1 MRTRSRSL
9 RRRDEGQAL
18 VEFGLVVPALLL
30 VLTGI
35 FSFGIILSQ
44 YEVLT
49 DAVSAGAR
57 AFALSRLQTTPA
69 LAESDPCAYAI
80 QVLEAAAPNLHSSSM
95 TFAIT
100 YTNNKTN
107 PATVSNY
114 TTSCTSLSDNMNS
127 DDQVQIQVTYP
138 VTPLV
143 FKWATQSLNMSSSA
157 TELVN

>member
-1 MRTRSRSL
+1 MRTGSRSL
-9 RRRDEGQAL
+9 DRGDSGQSL
-18 VEFGLVVPALLL
+18 VEFGLVVPVLLL

-35 FSFGIILSQ
+35 FSFGIILTQ

-57 AFALSRLQTTPA
+57 ALALSRNQKTPA

-80 QVLEAAAPNLHSSSM
+80 QVLKAAAPNLTPGSLNF
-95 TFAIT
+95 TIT
-100 YTNNKTN
+100 YTDNK
-107 PATVSNY
+107 ASSVSNY
-114 TTSCTSLSDNMNS
+114 TTSCTDRSDNMNTN
-127 DDQVQIQVTYP
+127 DQVQIQATYP

-143 FKWATQSLNMSSSA
+143 FQWAARTLTMSSSA